1 MSDLSL
7 GANATADAIADV
19 GALASASVLPHPQQ
33 LAALGPLLCLYRAH
47 AGGELGGWAQA
58 VRAAACSDLDSDGL
72 QECLLFFDRDG
83 RCCWRLYLLPD
94 SDFLAWERLAS
105 CLPNRGERESATGG
119 GIGERLWHRLA
130 GRLRGADWLGSA
142 LRLHALP
149 TSPGFALRAPPLLA
163 ASLATLSPLGAGVAR
178 RIALAEGADGAALAD
193 DCCCRRAAMA
203 ASHDAAGNGRDGDE
217 PFPLIR
223 FNLGAQA

>member
-1 MSDLSL
+1 MPARSP
-7 GANATADAIADV
+7 GAHA
-19 GALASASVLPHPQQ
+19 ASAAMPAAPFASLPALPSPAQ
-33 LAALGPLLCLYRAH
+33 LAALGPLLGLYRAQ

-58 VRAAACSDLDSDGL
+58 VRAAACSGIDSDGL
-72 QECLLFFDRDG
+72 HECLLFFDRDD

-105 CLPNRGERESATGG
+105 DLPAHHARNAAES
-119 GIGERLWHRLA
+119 GIGERLWQRLA
-130 GRLRGADWLGSA
+130 GRLRGDGWLGSA

-149 TSPGFALRAPPLLA
+149 TAPGFALHSPPLLA
-163 ASLATLSPLGAGVAR
+163 ASVATLSPLGAAVAR
-178 RIALAEGADGAALAD
+178 RIALGESADDSALAD

-203 ASHDAAGNGRDGDE
+203 AVRDAADDGHDDRHE
-217 PFPLIR
+217 IFPLIR